1 MEKLSRGR
9 PKRQQSHGASLMQ
22 INVFAIGRRMPGWVE
37 QACADYSKRLPKRWQ
52 FNVREL
58 AQAQGATGELI
69 MAKEAGALMNV
80 IPEKSH
86 VVALDNRG
94 KAWSTEELAS
104 QLDRWQ
110 TLGKNISL
118 VIGGADGLHESV
130 RQRADQQ
137 WSLSALT
144 FPHPLVRIILLE
156 QLYRAQSLLDNH
168 PYHRA

>member
-1 MEKLSRGR
+1 
-9 PKRQQSHGASLMQ
+9 MQ
-22 INVFAIGRRMPGWVE
+22 ISVFAIGRRMPAWVE
-37 QACADYSKRLPKRWQ
+37 QGCKDYSKRLPSRWQ
-52 FNVREL
+52 FRVREL
-58 AQAQGATGELI
+58 AQAQAANAELI
-69 MAKEAGALMNV
+69 KAKEADALLGA

-86 VVALDNRG
+86 LVALDNLG
-94 KAWSTEELAS
+94 KAWSTEDLAL

-110 TLGKNISL
+110 SLGKNISL
-118 VIGGADGLHESV
+118 VIGGADGLHESI

-144 FPHPLVRIILLE
+144 FPHPLVRVILIE

>member
-1 MEKLSRGR
+1 MHVS
-9 PKRQQSHGASLMQ
+9 
-22 INVFAIGRRMPGWVE
+22 VFAVGRKMPAWVE
-37 QACADYSKRLPKRWQ
+37 QACADYSKRLPSRWQ
-52 FNVREL
+52 FKVREL
-58 AQAQGATGELI
+58 AQAQGATSELI
-69 MAKEAGALMNV
+69 MAKEADALMGA

-94 KAWSTEELAS
+94 KAWSTEELAL
-104 QLDRWQ
+104 QLGRWQ

-118 VIGGADGLHESV
+118 VIGGADGLHDSIG
-130 RQRADQQ
+130 QRADQQ

-144 FPHPLVRIILLE
+144 FPHPLVRVILVE